1 MSKGLY
7 GTKRWTRLRERI
19 LRRDD
24 YMCQVSKRYGRKI
37 EATTVH
43 HIFPAA
49 DYPEYQWCDWNLI
62 SVCAVVH
69 NSFHDR
75 ETRALTEEGM
85 KLLRKTARERGIK
98 IDDPRPELPE
108 K

>member
-1 MSKGLY
+1 MSKGIY
-7 GTKRWTRLRERI
+7 GTKRWIKLRERI
-19 LRRDD
+19 LRRDG
-24 YMCQVSKRYGRKI
+24 YLCQVSKRYGRKV

-62 SVCAVVH
+62 SVCSVVH

-75 ETRALTEEGM
+75 DTRELTEEGM
-85 KLLRKTARERGIK
+85 RLLRKTAREKGIK
-98 IDDPRPELPE
+98 IE
-108 K
+108 

>member
-1 MSKGLY
+1 MSNGIY
-7 GTKRWTRLRERI
+7 GTKRWTKLRESV
-19 LRRDD
+19 LKRDG
-24 YMCQVSKRYGRKI
+24 YLCQVSKRYGKML

-49 DYPEYQWCDWNLI
+49 DYPEYQWCPWNLI

-75 ETRALTEEGM
+75 DTGELTEEG
-85 KLLRKTARERGIK
+85 KRLLRRVARERGIN
-98 IDDPRPELPE
+98 IR
-108 K
+108 